1 MKKRIL
7 PALAAILLVFFTAVS
22 PAAAYSI
29 DKPSP
34 IYIGDYA
41 NVIDADTENYIAREA
56 ANLDDMCGAQI
67 VIITVD
73 FLNGEEIE
81 NVAYQIFNDWGIG
94 NAERNN
100 GVLLLMAIVDDDYWC
115 MVGKGIEDD
124 PLDETVLSYLLDEYL
139 EPDFAAR
146 NYSDGALK
154 FFDAVYD
161 KLYDYYRGGVN
172 PNPNPNPN
180 PHPQPNPGPDTDET
194 ASKIA
199 TLILIVLI
207 VLLVMAL
214 MRKSYARRNPGVYRT
229 RPLQFWVPR
238 APRIY
243 YRPGYR
249 PTGNTYHPYNNY
261 NTYPNGH
268 QPSGNN
274 GSGWGNNNHN
284 NNSGSSS
291 SSGHYGS
298 GSFGGGSSYGG
309 GVGRSSRSS
318 GSSKGYS
325 GHSYSSGSSSKSS
338 FGSTHSSS
346 SSSYS
351 SGSHSSSSYSSSSS
365 SSRSHSSSSH
375 SSGGGGSSS
384 GGGAGRHK

>member
-7 PALAAILLVFFTAVS
+7 SALAAILLVIFTSAS

-94 NAERNN
+94 NAQRNN

-146 NYSDGALK
+146 NYSQGALR

-172 PNPNPNPN
+172 PSPTPTPG
-180 PHPQPNPGPDTDET
+180 PSPSPSPTPTPGPDTDET
-194 ASKIA
+194 ASAIA
-199 TLILIVLI
+199 TLILIVL
-207 VLLVMAL
+207 LVML
-214 MRKSYARRNPGVYRT
+214 VVTLTRKSYARRYPGVYRT
-229 RPLQFWVPR
+229 RPLQFWIPR
-238 APRIY
+238 APRVY

-249 PTGNTYHPYNNY
+249 PTGSPYNTYNTHNTYNP
-261 NTYPNGH
+261 YPNGH
-268 QPSGNN
+268 QPSGNS
-274 GSGWGNNNHN
+274 GSGWGSNNNHN

-318 GSSKGYS
+318 GNS
-325 GHSYSSGSSSKSS
+325 GRSYGSGSSSKSS

-351 SGSHSSSSYSSSSS
+351 SGSSWSGSSSSYSSG
-365 SSRSHSSSSH
+365 SSSH